1 MKNRSIPMV
10 TTAISLS
17 APAFASLENLLARA
31 NDYAFETRSP
41 CTRRAYL
48 SDFRSFEAWCAPR
61 TLVAIPATAAVIAIY
76 LVDLADAGK
85 RPSTIE
91 RALAG
96 ILHAHRA
103 RGHAPPR
110 GEPIA
115 RVLSG
120 IRRRHG
126 SAPAQK
132 VAVGDDALLAMVSTL
147 DDTLLGIRDRALL
160 TLGWFGAF
168 RRSELVALTVE
179 DIARIPQGL
188 RITVRRSKG
197 DCEGRGAQK
206 GIPFASN
213 PNLCAVRAVG
223 AWLAAAGITSGPI
236 FRYVDRHGHVHAKA
250 LCGKSVALVVQRTAA
265 RAGLD
270 PKTVAAHS
278 LRAGFAT
285 TAARKGK
292 SLDAIM
298 RQTLHKSERV
308 ARAYLRHASLFDDN
322 AASGLA

>member
-1 MKNRSIPMV
+1 MATHAITRSA
-10 TTAISLS
+10 TTL
-17 APAFASLENLLARA
+17 APLDELLARA
-31 NDYAFETRSP
+31 HSYAFDARSP

-48 SDFRSFEAWCAPR
+48 SDFRSFEAWCAQH
-61 TLVAIPATAAVIAIY
+61 AIAALPATPAVVALY
-76 LVDLADAGK
+76 LVDLADSGK

-96 ILHAHRA
+96 VLHAHRA
-103 RGHAPPR
+103 GGHAPPR

-126 SAPAQK
+126 VVPTQKAP
-132 VAVGDDALLAMVSTL
+132 VGDDALLAMVGTL
-147 DDTLLGIRDRALL
+147 DDTLLGLRDRALL

-168 RRSELVALTVE
+168 RRSELVALNVADVTPTPE
-179 DIARIPQGL
+179 GL
-188 RITVRRSKG
+188 RVTVRHSKG
-197 DCEGRGAQK
+197 DPDGRGAHK
-206 GIPFASN
+206 GIPRAAHPS
-213 PNLCAVRAVG
+213 LCAVRALA
-223 AWLAAAGITSGPI
+223 AWLAAAGIAEGPL
-236 FRYVDRHGHVHAKA
+236 FRYVDRHGHVHTSA
-250 LCGKSVALVVQRTAA
+250 LGGKSVALVVQRTAA

-270 PKTVAAHS
+270 PTTVAAHS

-298 RQTLHKSERV
+298 RQTLHTSERV
-308 ARAYLRHASLFDDN
+308 ARMYLRHVSLFDDN
-322 AASGLA
+322 AASGIA

>member
-1 MKNRSIPMV
+1 MA
-10 TTAISLS
+10 TTAIIRS
-17 APAFASLENLLARA
+17 ATALAPLDDLLARA
-31 NDYAFETRSP
+31 NAYAFRARSP

-48 SDFRSFEAWCAPR
+48 SDFRSFEAWCALR
-61 TLVAIPATAAVIAIY
+61 ALVPLPATPAVVAVY

-91 RALAG
+91 QALAG

-103 RGHAPPR
+103 GGHAPPR

-120 IRRRHG
+120 IRRCHG
-126 SAPAQK
+126 IPPAQK
-132 VAVGDDALLAMVSTL
+132 APVSDDALLAMVGTL
-147 DDTLLGIRDRALL
+147 DDGLLGLRDRALL

-168 RRSELVALTVE
+168 RRSELVALTVADVVRSSE
-179 DIARIPQGL
+179 GL
-188 RITVRRSKG
+188 HVTVRRSKG
-197 DCEGRGAQK
+197 DAEGRGAKK
-206 GIPFASN
+206 GIPHAAN
-213 PNLCAVRAVG
+213 PSLCAVRALD
-223 AWLAAAGITSGPI
+223 AWLTAAHIAEGPV

-250 LCGKSVALVVQRTAA
+250 LGDKSVALVVQRTAA

-270 PKTVAAHS
+270 PTTVAAHS

-322 AASGLA
+322 AASGLV